1 MMPPVRLQEKPERL
15 TMLDLKI
22 PKTTCPICGKDVER
36 SSGAVKYCSERCR
49 NEGNQMNYELRHKK
63 TIEAYVP
70 KAVYCKLCGKPVAP
84 DRGRS
89 KRYARKQMH
98 EECVINDVINTVLN
112 GERISSCQM
121 TRLVTRGL
129 CMEDIREE
137 IRMREEELH
146 VHD

>member
-1 MMPPVRLQEKPERL
+1 MQHVRLPEKAERL

-22 PKTTCPICGKDVER
+22 TKTTCPICGKDVER
-36 SSGAVKYCSERCR
+36 TSGAVKYCSEKCR
-49 NEGNQMNYELRHKK
+49 NEGNQMHYELRMKQIK
-63 TIEAYVP
+63 ESYVP
-70 KAVYCKLCGKPVAP
+70 VQVMCKICGKPVLP
-84 DRGRS
+84 ERGTLR
-89 KRYARKQMH
+89 RYARKQIH
-98 EECVINDVINTVLN
+98 EECVINDVINTVRN